1 MLLTLEILTV
11 VFGTVGPG
19 LNALAMLLVVEPLA
33 HIGGTVSM
41 SVGSMP
47 MSFVVAPLAFIDVAI
62 CVHEFAEAVCLVSL
76 PLTFVLRAIWPDLMT
91 IAVLHPVEP
100 LTSVNCSAWQG
111 HGRERFSLLE
121 VVLSFPVV
129 LILVLLI
136 IVLRSSLVVG
146 HPLSHLP
153 GLARD
158 GILVACSAIVRFLIL
173 CGPGSPIILHH
184 VYALLQSRA
193 HRI

>member
-1 MLLTLEILTV
+1 
-11 VFGTVGPG
+11 
-19 LNALAMLLVVEPLA
+19 
-33 HIGGTVSM
+33 
-41 SVGSMP
+41 MP
-47 MSFVVAPLAFIDVAI
+47 MSFVITPLPFIDVTI
-62 CVHEFAEAVCLVSL
+62 CVHELAEAVCLVRL

-91 IAVLHPVEP
+91 VAVFHPVEP

-129 LILVLLI
+129 LILVLLLI
-136 IVLRSSLVVG
+136 IVLRSRLVIG

-153 GLARD
+153 GLPD
-158 GILVACSAIVRFLIL
+158 GDIFVACPAIVRFLIL

-184 VYALLQSRA
+184 VNALLQSRA

>member
-1 MLLTLEILTV
+1 MRVCSLSLCL
-11 VFGTVGPG
+11 
-19 LNALAMLLVVEPLA
+19 
-33 HIGGTVSM
+33 
-41 SVGSMP
+41 
-47 MSFVVAPLAFIDVAI
+47 VVAPFSFIHVTI
-62 CVHEFAEAVCLVSL
+62 CVHELAEAVCLVSL
-76 PLTFVLRAIWPDLMT
+76 PLTFVLRAIWPDLVT
-91 IAVLHPVEP
+91 VAVLHPVEP

-153 GLARD
+153 WLAHD

-173 CGPGSPIILHH
+173 CGAGSPIILHH
-184 VYALLQSRA
+184 VNALLQSRA